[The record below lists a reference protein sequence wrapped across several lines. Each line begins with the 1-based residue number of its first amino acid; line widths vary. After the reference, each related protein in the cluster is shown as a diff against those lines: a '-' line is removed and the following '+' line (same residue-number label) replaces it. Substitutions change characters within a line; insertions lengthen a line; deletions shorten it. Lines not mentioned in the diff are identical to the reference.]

1 MNRNDVIRE
10 LLLSDTLKFTCYFFK
25 QLQKKQFVV
34 GKHHRTICNA
44 LNRVVRG
51 ECKRLIINISPR
63 YGKCVAPDTQ
73 VMTTQGLKDA
83 KDIVYGDMLYC
94 YDNGKVAIEK
104 CLGTE
109 GAFKPSVK
117 ITMRSGRELVCS
129 YDHPMLTPFGYQEV
143 QYLSTGDNIVALNGY
158 KGTSFYTDTI
168 ESITSVGPQPLIHLE
183 VNRTHNFIAN
193 GLVSHNTELAV
204 KSFIAYG
211 LALNPQSKFL
221 HLSYSSDLA
230 QENSVAVKDIVESPE
245 YQEIFDIQ
253 VKQGSNTKSRWD
265 TEQGG
270 KVYATSTLGQITGFG
285 AGSVEDDGKF
295 SGAIIIDDPIKP
307 EDALSDNE
315 REKVNRRFE
324 TTIRNRVNSRN
335 TPIII
340 IMQRLHEHDLCG
352 YLKEIEPDD
361 WEVVSMPCITDEGKA
376 LWEFKHTLEEL
387 QRLQQTNS
395 FVFETQYMQNP
406 KPIEGLMYGE
416 FQEYDTIPLYAR
428 AVKKNYTDT
437 ADTGSDYFCSICY
450 EEHSDAMYVTD
461 IIYTKKSMEYTE
473 QAMAQMLAKQRTQYS
488 IIESNNGGRIFRRN
502 VERIT
507 REYGNLRCS
516 FKDFTQTKNKQVRI
530 FSYSN
535 EVTNLIRFPRG
546 WERKWAEFA
555 GHIKSFRKEG
565 VNQHDDA
572 EDVLTGMVEF
582 FRKNAQGDT
591 SVLNGLL

>member
-73 VMTTQGLKDA
+73 IMTTQGLKDA

-109 GAFKPSVK
+109 GAYKPSVK

-129 YDHPMLTPFGYQEV
+129 YDHPMLTPFGYREV
-143 QYLSTGDNIVALNGY
+143 QYLKIGDNIVAISDDND
-158 KGTSFYTDTI
+158 SFYNDTI
-168 ESITSVGPQPLIHLE
+168 ESIESIGDRELIHLE

-352 YLKEIEPDD
+352 YLKEIEPEE

-387 QRLQQTNS
+387 RRLRQTNS

-437 ADTGSDYFCSICY
+437 ADTGSDFFCSICY

-473 QAMAQMLAKQRTQYS
+473 QAMAQMLAKQRIQYS

>member
-10 LLLSDTLKFTCYFFK
+10 VLLSDTLKFTCYFFK

-63 YGKCVAPDTQ
+63 YGKCVAPDTRI
-73 VMTTQGLKDA
+73 MTTEGLKDA
-83 KDIVYGDMLYC
+83 KDVSVGDMLYC

-109 GAFKPSVK
+109 GAYKESVK
-117 ITMRSGRELVCS
+117 IVMRSGRELICS

-143 QYLSTGDNIVALNGY
+143 QYLKSGDNIVAISDDNN
-158 KGTSFYTDTI
+158 SFYNDTI
-168 ESITSVGPQPLIHLE
+168 EIIESIGDRELIHLE

-245 YQEIFDIQ
+245 YQEIFNIQ

-361 WEVVSMPCITDEGKA
+361 WEVVSMPCITNEGKA

-502 VERIT
+502 VEKIT